1 MTKHAEQPAARH
13 ATVYA
18 PQACSCSESY
28 RMLSVSLFDLGALKV
43 PNSVQDVASCDE
55 AGSAPPSCVG
65 TQQSSPRDAADV
77 ANHLI
82 TLMDPPRTEHLDRT
96 PVSSA
101 AASPQ
106 HSVVSAEGRWA
117 ASSKSVFPA
126 RASRSLSTLFTK
138 SKPEKPGMKAT
149 LLKALD
155 NWVSKHQQDEPSQ
168 RPASAVERIV
178 TDERLMEALDSETTS
193 ELLASQSWAPECGGL
208 RAESVTRG
216 DSAPGEDS
224 DQTFKAWL
232 QLEMSPKRQEG
243 IPFASDLLDLFQRD

>member
-1 MTKHAEQPAARH
+1 
-13 ATVYA
+13 
-18 PQACSCSESY
+18 
-28 RMLSVSLFDLGALKV
+28 
-43 PNSVQDVASCDE
+43 
-55 AGSAPPSCVG
+55 
-65 TQQSSPRDAADV
+65 
-77 ANHLI
+77 
-82 TLMDPPRTEHLDRT
+82 
-96 PVSSA
+96 
-101 AASPQ
+101 
-106 HSVVSAEGRWA
+106 
-117 ASSKSVFPA
+117 
-126 RASRSLSTLFTK
+126 
-138 SKPEKPGMKAT
+138 MKAT